1 MEVTADVCAQE
12 LSEAEL
18 QRACAPLYG
27 AVAVDAFAN
36 IIMAAVFSYF
46 ALLMHV
52 DGNVNSPLKAL
63 MRMVGSFVVDHLK
76 EIGKT
81 VAVIP
86 QMNRVPL
93 SARLRCIANID
104 RAVSVVSAI
113 MPILA
118 ITRWLNIGNVNGFR
132 WLGYAITCPFM
143 QLELVVLIAPV
154 VPCFVLNAAF
164 AFGLTFVSLGIG
176 WVTSVMSGPLY
187 GGSLATY
194 LETFEIDTL
203 RPTSKGEFVFPAICG
218 IAIISLVQVPWLAML
233 YTCGRCSK
241 RRDDLPEGFLM
252 LLVTVVGTWWLFP
265 TWWMLS
271 WEGAGFL
278 KDAKLNEMGF
288 TFLNLLAKGSF
299 FYQSQRMDRIF
310 ASKFPQEVAAM
321 TQSVNVPDVLKRSY
335 CVRRLEASPVVR
347 TLKAYDDAS
356 LHVSALET
364 TSSSQK
370 SVSEQNALESE
381 VFAQMFAM
389 YSSGQD
395 SPFHTGSQTAQL
407 NHAAAAA
414 LARSTRVAD
423 EIHRHEK
430 TDDLKA
436 IMDAIAGLKQEM
448 EAMKQREATTSAAV
462 VGNTSRASASRR
474 NSRAIVV
481 APGEEEQAATA
492 ATAEE
497 KPQMLMV

>member
-1 MEVTADVCAQE
+1 
-12 LSEAEL
+12 
-18 QRACAPLYG
+18 
-27 AVAVDAFAN
+27 
-36 IIMAAVFSYF
+36 
-46 ALLMHV
+46 
-52 DGNVNSPLKAL
+52 

-265 TWWMLS
+265 SWWMLS
-271 WEGAGFL
+271 WEGA
-278 KDAKLNEMGF
+278 
-288 TFLNLLAKGSF
+288 
-299 FYQSQRMDRIF
+299 
-310 ASKFPQEVAAM
+310 
-321 TQSVNVPDVLKRSY
+321 
-335 CVRRLEASPVVR
+335 
-347 TLKAYDDAS
+347 
-356 LHVSALET
+356 
-364 TSSSQK
+364 
-370 SVSEQNALESE
+370 
-381 VFAQMFAM
+381 
-389 YSSGQD
+389 
-395 SPFHTGSQTAQL
+395 
-407 NHAAAAA
+407 
-414 LARSTRVAD
+414 
-423 EIHRHEK
+423 
-430 TDDLKA
+430 
-436 IMDAIAGLKQEM
+436 
-448 EAMKQREATTSAAV
+448 
-462 VGNTSRASASRR
+462 
-474 NSRAIVV
+474 
-481 APGEEEQAATA
+481 
-492 ATAEE
+492 
-497 KPQMLMV
+497 